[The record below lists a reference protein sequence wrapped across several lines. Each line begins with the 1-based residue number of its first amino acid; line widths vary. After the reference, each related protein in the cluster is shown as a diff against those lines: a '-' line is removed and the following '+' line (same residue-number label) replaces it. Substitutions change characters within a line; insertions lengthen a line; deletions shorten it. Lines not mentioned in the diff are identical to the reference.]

1 MNAQLPM
8 LPSRY
13 SWAPFCH
20 VLRHGQDVQRGIA
33 MRDGAGDDGQKT
45 SHLSPLI
52 IHHGRKEWLR
62 GNFVKESD
70 LLVEIGYFEATQAL
84 RNKLS
89 EWQKMNR
96 KKV

>member
-1 MNAQLPM
+1 MLR
-8 LPSRY
+8 LPSRC
-13 SWAPFCH
+13 SWAPFCR
-20 VLRHGQDVQRGIA
+20 VLRHGQDAQRGIA

-45 SHLSPLI
+45 LHLSPLI
-52 IHHGRKEWLR
+52 SHHGRKEGLR

-70 LLVEIGYFEATQAL
+70 LQVKIGYLEATQAL